1 MAVFPKIMTISTDLN
16 GISSFVPNYWLNWQ
30 ILVAILFILYLLI
43 LFIFYL
49 YLYYIYYGYFI
60 YIIFT
65 YIIYIL
71 FIFILYL
78 LWLFYLYYI
87 YLYYLYF
94 IYIYI
99 IFIMAIL
106 FILYLRLR
114 NSFKKFYG
122 RYPDLIGKYQRLV
135 KNMVA
140 DSFPD

>member
-1 MAVFPKIMTISTDLN
+1 M
-16 GISSFVPNYWLNWQ
+16 
-30 ILVAILFILYLLI
+30 AILFILYLLI

-78 LWLFYLYYI
+78 
-87 YLYYLYF
+87 
-94 IYIYI
+94 
-99 IFIMAIL
+99 
-106 FILYLRLR
+106 RLR
-114 NSFKKFYG
+114 NSLKKFYG